1 MLDSNG
7 YKRNCPKYLTSS
19 NLSAIL
25 IKQMK
30 HMIKWLK
37 ISAGINLYLSVIL
50 TLVLIALVADIVL
63 DTYWHS
69 NAYIEQFNL
78 RDDAK

>member
-1 MLDSNG
+1 
-7 YKRNCPKYLTSS
+7 
-19 NLSAIL
+19 
-25 IKQMK
+25 MK

-69 NAYIEQFNL
+69 NAYIEQIQKNPNGN
-78 RDDAK
+78 